1 VKSEVQTNQISSSDR
16 DIAVKEM
23 NCKLQSFLR
32 MSSQVSFKELVVE
45 KEIGEGSYGRICLG
59 KWNNGVVALKFCR
72 NKGTLDTFVDEI
84 KVMLELPPHPN
95 VIQMFGISL
104 DGPQPVIVMEYCGG
118 GSLDKLLFDS
128 NKKLSI
134 EYKMGLIRSVAA
146 GLYHLHKHNIV
157 HRDLAARNILLSG
170 SGEPKISDFGMS
182 RILKETEGKTYN
194 NIGPIRWMAPESIG
208 QHKYSKQ
215 SDVWTFGIVVWEI
228 VRQSEPHV
236 DVDPVDVGALIRDRG
251 LAPKIPDN
259 CPPLLRQ
266 LMEMCWQKEPEQRP
280 PIDVIL
286 AMLSASTIVGTG

>member
-1 VKSEVQTNQISSSDR
+1 VS
-16 DIAVKEM
+16 
-23 NCKLQSFLR
+23 CH
-32 MSSQVSFKELVVE
+32 VSFKDLVVE

-59 KWNNGVVALKFCR
+59 KWNNSVVALKFCR
-72 NKGTLDTFVDEI
+72 NKGTLDSFLDEI

-95 VIQMFGISL
+95 VVQMFGVSV
-104 DGPQPVIVMEYCGG
+104 DGPQPVIGMEYCAG

-128 NKKLSI
+128 NEKLSI
-134 EYKMGLIRSVAA
+134 EYKMKLIRNVAA

-182 RILKETEGKTYN
+182 RILKETEGKTYS

-280 PIDVIL
+280 VSFLFCI
-286 AMLSASTIVGTG
+286 SQ